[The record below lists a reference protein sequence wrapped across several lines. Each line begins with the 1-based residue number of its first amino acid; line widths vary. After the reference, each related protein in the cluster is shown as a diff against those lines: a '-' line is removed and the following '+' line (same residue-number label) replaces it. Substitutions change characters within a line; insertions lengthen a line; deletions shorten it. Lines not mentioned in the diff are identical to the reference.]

1 MELYVADW
9 SPIYPFLYERDVTDQ
24 FSLADAVKGIVHIH
38 DQDPVLV
45 YCFTVL
51 SCNVFMYFLRYF
63 IFNCTILVEFFPL
76 LFICR
81 LCGVVIRVV
90 FLPCLPVR
98 PKIAHG
104 NSQNAYGN
112 E

>member
-1 MELYVADW
+1 MQNGR
-9 SPIYPFLYERDVTDQ
+9 PFILFCMRDVADQ
-24 FSLADAVKGIVHIH
+24 FSPADAVKGIALMH
-38 DQDPVLV
+38 DQDLVLV
-45 YCFTVL
+45 YCITVY

-63 IFNCTILVEFFPL
+63 VVIFIILVEFFPL
-76 LFICR
+76 LLICR

-112 E
+112 KLSE

>member
-9 SPIYPFLYERDVTDQ
+9 SPFYSFLYERDVTDQ
-24 FSLADAVKGIVHIH
+24 FSLADAVIGIVHIH
-38 DQDPVLV
+38 YQDPVLV
-45 YCFTVL
+45 YCITVE

-63 IFNCTILVEFFPL
+63 VVIFIISVEFFPL
-76 LFICR
+76 LLICR